1 MRVNVLHNTPDNPAP
16 ENAITGYFDTYDKK
30 KIRYAI
36 FRADV
41 TRAKG
46 TVILL
51 QGRNETIEKYYETI
65 RDLTA
70 TGLWVA
76 TFDWRGQGGSERL
89 QRNPLPGYVRRF
101 TDYERDLEQFLE
113 EIVLPDARLP
123 FFIVAHSTGGL
134 IALSAAPRLSNRIE
148 RIAVTSPFI
157 GLKDDRFGQATLGF
171 IARAACLIGL
181 GGVAPSGSKRSN
193 QDFSRNVLT
202 SDPERFKRNRAIYDI
217 CPEFILGGPAFR
229 WISESLKI
237 IDRVHQSS
245 HLASIRIPTLL
256 LGAGADTIVPH
267 HMLEDMA
274 SRFRAS
280 ELVTID
286 YAKHELLQEADL
298 YRDQAMAAIT
308 AFIPGES

>member
-16 ENAITGYFDTYDKK
+16 ENAITGFFDTHDKK
-30 KIRYAI
+30 KLRYAI

-101 TDYERDLEQFLE
+101 SDYERDLEQFLE

-134 IALSAAPRLSNRIE
+134 IALSAAPRMANRIE
-148 RIAVTSPFI
+148 RMALTSPFI
-157 GLKDDRFGQATLGF
+157 GLKDDRFDQAGLGM
-171 IARAACLIGL
+171 IARVACLMGL
-181 GGVAPSGSKRSN
+181 GGVAPSGSRRSN
-193 QDFSRNVLT
+193 QDFSNNALT
-202 SDPERFKRNRAIYDI
+202 SDAERFRRNRAIYDV
-217 CPEFILGGPAFR
+217 CPEFTLGGPSFR
-229 WISESLKI
+229 WISESLKTI
-237 IDRVHQSS
+237 ASVHRSS
-245 HLASIRIPTLL
+245 HLASIKIPTLL
-256 LGAGADTIVPH
+256 LGAGNDSIVPH
-267 HMLEDMA
+267 HMLEDLA

-280 ELVTID
+280 ELVTIN
-286 YAKHELLQEADL
+286 YAKHELFQEADI
-298 YRDQAMAAIT
+298 YREQTMAAIK
-308 AFIPGES
+308 AFIPGET